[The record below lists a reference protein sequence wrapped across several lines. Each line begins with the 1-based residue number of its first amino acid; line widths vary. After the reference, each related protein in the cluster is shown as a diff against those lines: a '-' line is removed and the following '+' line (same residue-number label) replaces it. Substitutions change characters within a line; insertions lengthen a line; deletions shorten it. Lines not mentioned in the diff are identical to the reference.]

1 MSKIT
6 VRRFV
11 GSMVAILMGIAL
23 FQLSGLEAQ
32 AAKGKKEVRVE
43 GKLVNVDLTT
53 GVLTI
58 QTKAGNVFVGVNS
71 ATKIE
76 RNGFKATL
84 AQFKLNDFTQARFAT
99 AITEPALKV
108 EAKGP

>member
-1 MSKIT
+1 MGKIT

-11 GSMVAILMGIAL
+11 GSMLAIVVGIAM
-23 FQLSGLEAQ
+23 FQLSGQVAE

-43 GKLVNVDLTT
+43 GKLVNVDLTS

-58 QTKAGNVFVGVNS
+58 QTKAGNVFIGVNA

-84 AQFKLNDFTQARFAT
+84 AQFKLNDFVQARFAT